1 MLSKKEKIKYFCVL
15 LAAAIKKTTIGG
27 QALMEGLMM
36 VGPERVSVACR
47 RRDGSINVQ
56 YLPPVRKNAI
66 NRVPILR
73 GAVGLFRQM
82 ILGTKAMMLAAA
94 QIEEDENSAAE
105 QTTAAAQAATDAR
118 PTADVQAATDARPT
132 ADVQGAADAQA
143 TAAARPEAVIERN
156 KPSQQHNSLTT
167 YALYGSA
174 ILGMVGGIAMFV
186 LLPNLLAGLILR
198 YSGLPIATTGKHTFI
213 YSLFEGV
220 IRLVILLGYLYLT
233 SCIKDISRIWRY
245 HGAEH
250 KTIACYEAGEDLTV
264 DNVARHS
271 RFHPRCGTSFL
282 FLLVFCS
289 VFLFSI
295 VGWYGLWL
303 NLLIR
308 LLLVPI
314 LAGLSYELLRW
325 SGTHDRCLAGRI
337 IATPGL
343 WVQRLTTKEPD
354 APIIEVAIAAMKEV
368 IPEDGRADIW

>member
-56 YLPPVRKNAI
+56 YLPPVRKNVI

-105 QTTAAAQAATDAR
+105 QTTAAAQAAADVR
-118 PTADVQAATDARPT
+118 PTADVQA
-132 ADVQGAADAQA
+132 AADAQA

-308 LLLVPI
+308 LLLVPT
-314 LAGLSYELLRW
+314 LSG
-325 SGTHDRCLAGRI
+325 S
-337 IATPGL
+337 
-343 WVQRLTTKEPD
+343 
-354 APIIEVAIAAMKEV
+354 
-368 IPEDGRADIW
+368 

>member
-105 QTTAAAQAATDAR
+105 QT
-118 PTADVQAATDARPT
+118 
-132 ADVQGAADAQA
+132 

-337 IATPGL
+337 IVTPGL